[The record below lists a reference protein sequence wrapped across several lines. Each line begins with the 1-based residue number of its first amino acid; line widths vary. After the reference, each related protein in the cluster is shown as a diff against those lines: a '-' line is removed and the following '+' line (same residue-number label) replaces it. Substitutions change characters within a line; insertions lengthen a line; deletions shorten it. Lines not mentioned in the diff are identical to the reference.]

1 MVYAYCLMTNGIV
14 ISWNALIGEI
24 SESTCPCLEGITR
37 GGLVVQDAGEDD
49 GDEGDEEAETA
60 GGEDDEVGW
69 EL

>member
-1 MVYAYCLMTNGIV
+1 MYAYCLMTNGIV
-14 ISWNALIGEI
+14 VPGNALIGKI
-24 SESTCPCLEGITR
+24 SESTCPCLEGIAR
-37 GGLVVQDAGEDD
+37 GGLIVQYAREDD